1 MEEKYSLKVD
11 VYNNAAAGIEAIK
24 RADIYLPI
32 YIITSGSIYPEF
44 YRFFKSAVTYIKN
57 LPVQIIFTSSIESF
71 KNTHKYDEIGRQIG
85 KFYNLGGITD
95 LFSQVEDFIMKTDK
109 KLKEFETKS
118 IYSNKFQRDFSGLQT
133 FTYLYEKES
142 LLLPSF
148 FKDIIEHNKIN
159 YSEISTLI
167 NFMLTNFGNE
177 KMSKLLKGM
186 ILFNDIPEPILSKF
200 FARAYT
206 IESPFY
212 DIMNKSLMQ
221 KNYDIYYTYIK
232 LLYKGIVNHSYEPKT
247 DCTLYRGTRLEKFE
261 IEILKDILKKKEIP
275 KKFQLFILLLSYHLV
290 QMMKYL
296 KV

>member
-11 VYNNAAAGIEAIK
+11 VNNNAAAGIEAIK

-118 IYSNKFQRDFSGLQT
+118 I
-133 FTYLYEKES
+133 
-142 LLLPSF
+142 
-148 FKDIIEHNKIN
+148 
-159 YSEISTLI
+159 
-167 NFMLTNFGNE
+167 
-177 KMSKLLKGM
+177 
-186 ILFNDIPEPILSKF
+186 
-200 FARAYT
+200 
-206 IESPFY
+206 
-212 DIMNKSLMQ
+212 
-221 KNYDIYYTYIK
+221 
-232 LLYKGIVNHSYEPKT
+232 
-247 DCTLYRGTRLEKFE
+247 
-261 IEILKDILKKKEIP
+261 
-275 KKFQLFILLLSYHLV
+275 
-290 QMMKYL
+290 
-296 KV
+296 